1 MTSEGNKLI
10 YTLGTSTRSPE
21 EFIELLTGHG
31 VQVVVD
37 VRRFPSSRFE
47 HFRKEELARLL
58 SEAGIDYVYMG
69 EELGG
74 YRRGGYQNF
83 ITTSEF
89 QTGIRRVEKVALE
102 KRVAIVCAERFPWRC
117 HRRFIALELEKQ
129 GWQVNHIIDQ
139 ERDWLPKKRPNPGV
153 SIADKM
159 TSHSFPFLR

>member
-1 MTSEGNKLI
+1 MTTSEGNRLV

-21 EFIELLTGHG
+21 EFIELLTSYS
-31 VQVVVD
+31 VEVVVD

-47 HFRKEELARLL
+47 HFAKEKLAKLL
-58 SEAGIDYVYMG
+58 TEAGIDYIYMG

-74 YRRGGYQNF
+74 YRQGGYQNF
-83 ITTSEF
+83 TTTSEF
-89 QTGIRRVEKVALE
+89 RMGVKKLEEVARE

-139 ERDWLPKKRPNPGV
+139 GRTWLPRKRSG
-153 SIADKM
+153 IT
-159 TSHSFPFLR
+159 TS